1 MGDHTLGP
9 EAAYRFAKGEVVTMH
24 SGMKTR
30 LRRPLDFLMV
40 ADHANN
46 MGVMLRTAARDP
58 LLMETEEGQ
67 SWLKRLE
74 DNDVD
79 ISEALDSDFH
89 GFRDAVM
96 TVFYNT
102 GGQNNLWN
110 YFAEP
115 RAAPVFR
122 RSVWDEVIA
131 TAERHNAV
139 SYTHLKLPTTPYV

>member
-1 MGDHTLGP
+1 MPEVTPGDAPESYSPNVRIGYPDRVYFGDTHVHTNLSNDAYAMGDHTLGP

-58 LLMETEEGQ
+58 LLMETKEGQ

-96 TVFYNT
+96 TVFYN
-102 GGQNNLWN
+102 L
-110 YFAEP
+110 
-115 RAAPVFR
+115 
-122 RSVWDEVIA
+122 SLI
-131 TAERHNAV
+131 HI
-139 SYTHLKLPTTPYV
+139 